1 MVFDGIDKALR
12 KYIARDAH
20 FERQLRFGKVVHE
33 FGILHRCDAVSDA
46 FGAEKFDRVPH
57 GFRSDVF
64 ARVCDCMKAVRVRT
78 RKYGF
83 EIFCRA
89 LLFGSSES
97 DADDVFTRVLLEQ
110 FVIFHRVVAAECPRY
125 VEQEFY
131 DDVVLFFDL
140 RDFFGKER
148 NHFAV
153 VESFF

>member
-1 MVFDGIDKALR
+1 
-12 KYIARDAH
+12 
-20 FERQLRFGKVVHE
+20 
-33 FGILHRCDAVSDA
+33 
-46 FGAEKFDRVPH
+46 
-57 GFRSDVF
+57 
-64 ARVCDCMKAVRVRT
+64 MKAVRVRT

-83 EIFCRA
+83 EIFCGS

-110 FVIFHRVVAAECPRY
+110 FVIFHRVVAAECPRH

-131 DDVVLFFDL
+131 DDIAFFFDL
-140 RDFFGKER
+140 RDLFGKER